1 MSPSDPHTPAPPSS
15 TDPAGPAGRDKKS
28 ASGRRAYVVVLA
40 GDRMGEMFALG
51 PGTSSIGRGLTAD
64 IRINDEGISRTHT
77 TVVYQD
83 DVYYLMDAG
92 STNGTFAN
100 GERVDRYP
108 LHEGDRIQ
116 LGATSVLKF
125 TYRDDTE
132 EDLQRRLFESALR
145 DRQTG
150 LFNRGYFLNRLESD
164 VTVALRQGKALTL
177 VLFSVDDFEGVLGRL
192 GIADGEILLRELAQR
207 VQAITREDDVL
218 ARYGHDVMGLT
229 CRWVDAMRGSRAASR
244 IRDAVA
250 SEPFVVSGERVVI
263 SVSLGVADLG
273 MLLEATADGLVTAA
287 ELAMRQAGRLGAGRV
302 ELYDPESEA
311 THHT

>member
-1 MSPSDPHTPAPPSS
+1 MSSSDSHSSPPKSLPPTPRAAPQKG
-15 TDPAGPAGRDKKS
+15 T
-28 ASGRRAYVVVLA
+28 GRRAYVVVLA

-51 PGTSSIGRGLTAD
+51 PGMSSIGRGPTAD
-64 IRINDEGISRTHT
+64 IRINDEGISRTHS
-77 TVVYQD
+77 TVVYSD
-83 DVYYLMDAG
+83 DAYYLADAG

-100 GERVDRYP
+100 GEPVDRYP

-132 EDLQRRLFESALR
+132 EDLQRQLFESALR

-164 VTVALRQGKALTL
+164 VTVALRQGKALTM
-177 VLFSVDDFEGVLGRL
+177 VLFSVDSFAEIVDRL
-192 GIADGEILLRELAQR
+192 GTTHAEILLRELAHR

-229 CRWVDAMRGSRAASR
+229 CRWVDAMRGSRAAMR

-250 SEPFVVSGERVVI
+250 HEPFIVNGERVSI
-263 SVSLGVADLG
+263 NLSLGVVDLG
-273 MLLEATADGLVTAA
+273 MLLEATADGLIVAA
-287 ELAMRQAGRLGAGRV
+287 EAAIRQAQRQGCGGLAFF
-302 ELYDPESEA
+302 DPDNQEA
-311 THHT
+311 TRHT

>member
-1 MSPSDPHTPAPPSS
+1 
-15 TDPAGPAGRDKKS
+15 
-28 ASGRRAYVVVLA
+28 
-40 GDRMGEMFALG
+40 MGEMFALG
-51 PGTSSIGRGLTAD
+51 PGTSAIGRGLTAD

-108 LHEGDRIQ
+108 LLEGDRIQ

-164 VTVALRQGKALTL
+164 VTVALRQGKSLTL
-177 VLFSVDDFEGVLGRL
+177 VLFAVDDFDAVLERL
-192 GIADGEILLRELAQR
+192 GVAEGEVVLRELAQR

-229 CRWVDAMRGSRAASR
+229 CRWVDAVRGARAASR
-244 IRDAVA
+244 IRDAVGG
-250 SEPFVVSGERVVI
+250 EPFVVSGERVSI
-263 SVSLGVADLG
+263 SLSLGVADLA
-273 MLLEATADGLVTAA
+273 MLLEATADGLLTAA
-287 ELAMRQAGRLGAGRV
+287 EVAMRQAGRLGAGRV

>member
-1 MSPSDPHTPAPPSS
+1 
-15 TDPAGPAGRDKKS
+15 
-28 ASGRRAYVVVLA
+28 
-40 GDRMGEMFALG
+40 MGEMFPLG
-51 PGTSSIGRGLTAD
+51 PGTTAIGRGLTAD
-64 IRINDEGISRTHT
+64 IRINDEGISRTHA
-77 TVVYQD
+77 TVVYKD
-83 DVYYLMDAG
+83 DVYYLVDAG

-100 GERVDRYP
+100 GEKVDRYP
-108 LHEGDRIQ
+108 LMEGDRIQ

-164 VTVALRQGKALTL
+164 VTVALRQGKALAL
-177 VLFSVDDFEGVLGRL
+177 VLFAVDGFDALLERL
-192 GIADGEILLRELAQR
+192 GVAEAEVLLRELAQR

-218 ARYGHDVMGLT
+218 ARYGHEVMGLT
-229 CRWVDAMRGSRAASR
+229 CRWVDAMRGSRAAAR

-250 SEPFVVSGERVVI
+250 REPFIVSGTRI
-263 SVSLGVADLG
+263 SITLSLGVADLG
-273 MLLEATADGLVTAA
+273 MLLEATADGLVSAA
-287 ELAMRQAGRLGAGRV
+287 EMAMRQAERLGGGRV
-302 ELYDPESEA
+302 EIYDPENEA

>member
-1 MSPSDPHTPAPPSS
+1 MSASDPHSSASMGSTPAQ
-15 TDPAGPAGRDKKS
+15 RE
-28 ASGRRAYVVVLA
+28 ASRTGGGRRAYVVVLA

-51 PGTSSIGRGLTAD
+51 SGASTIGRGPTAD
-64 IRINDEGISRTHT
+64 IRINDEGISRTHS
-77 TVVYQD
+77 TVVHSD

-100 GERVDRYP
+100 GEPVDRYP

-132 EDLQRRLFESALR
+132 EDLQRQLFESALR

-164 VTVALRQGKALTL
+164 VTVALRQGKALSL
-177 VLFSVDDFEGVLGRL
+177 VLFSVDSFDEILDRL
-192 GIADGEILLRELAQR
+192 GATDAEILLRELARR

-229 CRWVDAMRGSRAASR
+229 CRWVEAMRGSRAALR

-250 SEPFVVSGERVVI
+250 GEPFIVNGERVSI
-263 SVSLGVADLG
+263 SLSLGIVDLG
-273 MLLEATADGLVTAA
+273 MLLEATADGLIVAA
-287 ELAMRQAGRLGAGRV
+287 EAAVRQAQRQGRGGLAIF
-302 ELYDPESEA
+302 DPENDP
-311 THHT
+311 TRHT